1 MEFLNIL
8 ASSNLV
14 DMHAVGSFVD
24 MHAAGLTDLWG
35 KVLKNW
41 ITPLYIAAVAVFAII
56 FLKDRAWMKL
66 IGFVGI
72 AAVVGVLVFA
82 GSEIFGQKNKGL
94 TGVAKKAA
102 TEINTVNGPSLASG
116 GDNSFLG
123 SSSAFNK

>member
-14 DMHAVGSFVD
+14 DIQAVGSFVD
-24 MHAAGLTDLWG
+24 MHAAGLTDLWR
-35 KVLKNW
+35 KVLTNW

-82 GSEIFGQKNKGL
+82 GSEIFGNKDKGL

-102 TEINTVNGPSLASG
+102 KDINAVNGPSLVTG
-116 GDNSFLG
+116 GDNSFIN
-123 SSSAFNK
+123 SPSAFDE